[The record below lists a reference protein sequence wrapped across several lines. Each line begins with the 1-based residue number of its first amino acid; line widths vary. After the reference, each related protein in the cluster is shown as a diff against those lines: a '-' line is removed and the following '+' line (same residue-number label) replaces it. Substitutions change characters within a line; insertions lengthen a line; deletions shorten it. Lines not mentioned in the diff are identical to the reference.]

1 MLTVKRK
8 DHDIEADEGGGNPD
22 EPLPE
27 AGRHKAAKAVT
38 KAALAKKALKKNIRS
53 NQKIQFD
60 DDGQGVD
67 VDATVKKSK
76 EGQDYDVQDDGED
89 GGGMSKSG
97 FCSFERT

>member
-8 DHDIEADEGGGNPD
+8 DHDIEGDEPADD
-22 EPLPE
+22 EPQPLPE
-27 AGRHKAAKAVT
+27 DRQKAAKVVT

-60 DDGQGVD
+60 EEGQGVD

-76 EGQDYDVQDDGED
+76 EGQEYDVQED
-89 GGGMSKSG
+89 SQEGGNVSLNSIVMAII
-97 FCSFERT
+97 